1 MTQSTLSDLLQEISN
16 LAASNDAEQLVC
28 TAEVLG
34 QTISLTKTP
43 LPSEAKK
50 PLLSLLKQLH
60 KIAPSAL
67 EQFAEQVTECCLLS
81 LNNTDLQRSIADA
94 TNRFCRLRCAK
105 NDYDAVLSLRL
116 TLLEMLFEKSTP
128 ASTNCTEF
136 FITLCK
142 NFTQASDIDDLD
154 MFWKEAID
162 FSSRVYGPFHRNT
175 AEAFDL
181 LGRWMRIKCDFSG
194 ACEELLKSIEIF
206 TRSPEHVEI
215 LLENLLNLAET
226 AVDGHLGDTVFSALE
241 RARPIINQLNLKESF
256 QSARLLNIL
265 GIQYFN
271 EDKHEYSIYN
281 FKQALT
287 IYRKLD
293 AYPLYQH
300 RILLWLAR
308 IYSERDEPDLVNNCY
323 IEALSL
329 EPEIPLDHAD
339 EIGDNFYSI
348 ASFYSSRHDPTR
360 AAVLLERALQLKML
374 APKHLHTAIEVLEK
388 ELARVRKSIDQV
400 TKSSSRPLNNVL
412 GEIEQMV
419 GLDDVKKAL
428 KEHGVY
434 MDFLRLRKKRGFDAN
449 EKPVLHAVFT
459 GNPGTGKT
467 TVAKLLGQ
475 IYHGLG
481 LLTTGHVHVVVR
493 ADLVGPAYGSSEDL
507 TRKAL
512 AAAKGGVL
520 FIDEAY
526 GLVRR
531 YELGGVD
538 ERDPGQ
544 QVIETLLPVLTDPEC
559 DIAIVL
565 AGYPKEMEDLLNSN
579 PGVRSRFK
587 LNIRFND
594 YTPPQLLQI
603 AVNKT
608 NRDSF
613 QLSDD
618 ATNLLR
624 ESLEKAYQS
633 RNKSFG
639 NARYVHSLIDDCQ
652 RALGL
657 RCMARTDASKLS
669 DEELSLITGTD
680 VRAVIGARQSIIYH
694 APLNEKELSQAL
706 AELNSLIG
714 LTSVKEFVTELVKVV
729 RVYRQLGKD
738 VLSEF
743 KLHLVFA
750 GNPGTGKT
758 TVARIISRIYSALG
772 ILDKGHLVECDR
784 STLIGQ
790 YIGQSEVVTRQKIDE
805 AIGGVLFIDEAYALM
820 GGQNDFGMRVIE
832 VLLKEMEDRRA
843 QFFVVFAG
851 YKVEM
856 DQLLDSNP
864 GLRSRIDKIVNFED
878 YSIEEMKEIALHLIK
893 RQELSF
899 SPAALD
905 VLVKKLHVMKASK
918 GFANGRSVRTFI
930 ERVALKHF
938 AALAEIS
945 AAQRTPEM
953 LSTIEPQIVEQVD
966 AADSVG
972 SAKRLGF

>member
-1 MTQSTLSDLLQEISN
+1 MTQSTSRALLKEISD
-16 LAASNDAEQLVC
+16 LAASNDAEQLIC
-28 TAEVLG
+28 AAELLG
-34 QTISLTKTP
+34 KTISLTETP
-43 LPSEAKK
+43 LPPEAKK
-50 PLLSLLKQLH
+50 PLISLIKQLH
-60 KIAPSAL
+60 KLAPSAL
-67 EQFAEQVTECCLLS
+67 EQFTEEVTKCCLLS
-81 LNNTDLQRSIADA
+81 LNDTEMQRSIADA
-94 TNRFCRLRCAK
+94 TKRFCRLRGAK

-116 TLLEMLFEKSTP
+116 TLLELLFD
-128 ASTNCTEF
+128 
-136 FITLCK
+136 K
-142 NFTQASDIDDLD
+142 NMQASSNCAEYFVTLSENFIQTSDVDDLD
-154 MFWKEAID
+154 TFWKEAID

-175 AEAFDL
+175 ADAFDL
-181 LGRWMRIKCDFSG
+181 LGRWMRIKCDYQG
-194 ACEELLKSIEIF
+194 ACEELQKAIEIF
-206 TRSPEHVEI
+206 AKSPEQVDT

-226 AVDGHLGDTVFSALE
+226 AVDGHLNDTVFSALE
-241 RARPIINQLNLKESF
+241 RARPIINQLNLKDSS

-265 GIQYFN
+265 GIQYFH

-281 FKQALT
+281 FKQALA

-293 AYPLYQH
+293 AFALSQH
-300 RILLWLAR
+300 RILLWLAI
-308 IYSERDEPDLVNNCY
+308 IYSQRDEPDLVNNCY
-323 IEALSL
+323 VEALSL

-374 APKHLHTAIEVLEK
+374 APKHLHTAVEVLEK

-400 TKSSSRPLNNVL
+400 TKSTNRPLSNVL
-412 GEIEQMV
+412 GEIEHMV
-419 GLDDVKKAL
+419 GLEDVKMAL

-434 MDFLRLRKKRGFDAN
+434 MDFLRLRRKRGFDAD

-475 IYHGLG
+475 IYHRLG
-481 LLTTGHVHVVVR
+481 LLSVGHVHVVVR
-493 ADLVGPAYGSSEDL
+493 ADLVGASYGSGEEL

-512 AAAKGGVL
+512 NAAKGGVL
-520 FIDEAY
+520 FVDEAY

-531 YELGGVD
+531 FQLGAVD

-544 QVIETLLPVLTDPEC
+544 QVIETLLPALTDPEG

-579 PGVRSRFK
+579 PGFRSRFK
-587 LNIRFND
+587 LNISFND

-603 AVNKT
+603 AINKAG
-608 NRDSF
+608 RDSF
-613 QLSDD
+613 SLSEG
-618 ATNLLR
+618 AKAVLSEN
-624 ESLEKAYQS
+624 LEKAYQS

-639 NARYVHSLIDDCQ
+639 NARYVHSLIDDCK

-669 DEELSLITGTD
+669 DQELSQITGTD
-680 VRAVIGARQSIIYH
+680 VRTVIGARQSLVYH
-694 APLNEKELSQAL
+694 APVNEKELAQAL
-706 AELNSLIG
+706 EELNSLIG
-714 LTSVKEFVTELVKVV
+714 LSNVKEFVNELVKVV

-750 GNPGTGKT
+750 DNPGTGKT
-758 TVARIISRIYSALG
+758 TVARIYSALG

-784 STLIGQ
+784 STMIGQ
-790 YIGQSEVVTRQKIDE
+790 YIGHSEVLTKQKIEE
-805 AIGGVLFIDEAYALM
+805 ALGGVLFIDEAYALM
-820 GGQNDFGMRVIE
+820 GGENDFGVRVIE

-843 QFFVVFAG
+843 QFFIIFAG
-851 YKVEM
+851 YPAEM
-856 DQLLDSNP
+856 DLLMDSNP
-864 GLRSRIDKIVNFED
+864 GLRSRVDRFVRFED
-878 YSIEEMKEIALHLIK
+878 FSIEELKEIALDLIK
-893 RQELSF
+893 RRELSL
-899 SPAALD
+899 SPQAVT
-905 VLVKKLHVMKASK
+905 VLAKKLHLMKASK

-930 ERVALKHF
+930 ERTVLKHF

-945 AAQRTPEM
+945 TEHRTPHM
-953 LSTIEPQIVEQVD
+953 LTTIEAQILEQID
-966 AADSVG
+966 AADSIG
-972 SAKRLGF
+972 PAKRLGF